1 VPEHRPVVEVV
12 GGVPVVA
19 VPEEIDMTNAGGLG
33 TALLE
38 AAGRGRG
45 TFVADMSRTRFCDS
59 AGIQALVR
67 AHNRSQAEGGEMLLA
82 VSAAA
87 VLRVFA
93 LMGIDRLIRNF
104 PTLHEALAQASAP
117 GPPAQPR
124 ADGDAAGPGPVP
136 PAGARP
142 RHRGST
148 AYLRHDVITT
158 GAARRFVM

>member
-1 VPEHRPVVEVV
+1 MPEHRPVVEVV

-19 VPEEIDMTNAGGLG
+19 APEEIDITNAGGLR

-38 AAGRGRG
+38 AAVRGRG

-67 AHNRSQAEGGEMLLA
+67 AHNRTQAEGGEMLLA

-93 LMGIDRLIRNF
+93 LMGVDRLIPSF
-104 PTLHEALAQASAP
+104 PTLHEALAQASATR
-117 GPPAQPR
+117 PAQPSTDR
-124 ADGDAAGPGPVP
+124 DAAGPGAVP
-136 PAGARP
+136 PAGARHH
-142 RHRGST
+142 HRGST
-148 AYLRHDVITT
+148 AYLRHGVMTT
-158 GAARRFVM
+158 GAVRRFVK

>member
-1 VPEHRPVVEVV
+1 MPEHRLVVEVV

-19 VPEEIDMTNAGGLG
+19 APEEIDMTNADGLR

-38 AAGRGRG
+38 AAVRGRG

-67 AHNRSQAEGGEMLLA
+67 AHNRTQAEGGEMLLA

-93 LMGIDRLIRNF
+93 LMGVDRLIPSF
-104 PTLHEALAQASAP
+104 PTLQEAIAQASVTR
-117 GPPAQPR
+117 PAQPSPTLTVTQ
-124 ADGDAAGPGPVP
+124 PGSAPSPRLVP
-136 PAGARP
+136 G
-142 RHRGST
+142 T
-148 AYLRHDVITT
+148 TT
-158 GAARRFVM
+158 GAALPICDTA

>member
-1 VPEHRPVVEVV
+1 MPEHRPVVEVV

-19 VPEEIDMTNAGGLG
+19 VPEEIDMTNVGGLR

-87 VLRVFA
+87 VRRVFA
-93 LMGIDRLIRNF
+93 LMGIDRLIPNF
-104 PTLHEALAQASAP
+104 PTLHEALAQASATR
-117 GPPAQPR
+117 PAQPR

-136 PAGARP
+136 PAGARR

-148 AYLRHDVITT
+148 AYLRHGVITT

>member
-1 VPEHRPVVEVV
+1 MPEHRLVVEVV

-19 VPEEIDMTNAGGLG
+19 APEEIDMTNADGLR

-38 AAGRGRG
+38 AAVRGRG

-67 AHNRSQAEGGEMLLA
+67 AHNRTQAEGGEMLLA

-93 LMGIDRLIRNF
+93 LMGVDRLIPSF
-104 PTLHEALAQASAP
+104 PTLQEALAQASAAR
-117 GPPAQPR
+117 PAQPSP
-124 ADGDAAGPGPVP
+124 ALTGTQPGPAPSPRLVP
-136 PAGARP
+136 GTTTAPALP
-142 RHRGST
+142 ICDT
-148 AYLRHDVITT
+148 A
-158 GAARRFVM
+158 

>member
-12 GGVPVVA
+12 AGVPVVA
-19 VPEEIDMTNAGGLG
+19 APEEIDMTNADGLR

-38 AAGRGRG
+38 AAARGHG

-67 AHNRSQAEGGEMLLA
+67 AHNRTQAEGGEMLLA

-93 LMGIDRLIRNF
+93 LMGVDRLIPSF
-104 PTLHEALAQASAP
+104 PTLQEALAQASAAR
-117 GPPAQPR
+117 PAQPSPAPTR
-124 ADGDAAGPGPVP
+124 TQPGPAPSPPLVP
-136 PAGARP
+136 GTTTAPALP
-142 RHRGST
+142 ICDT
-148 AYLRHDVITT
+148 A
-158 GAARRFVM
+158 